1 MVLIE
6 RLTGYPEYPE
16 RKWNCKVVFPD
27 AGSPSAILATDTHQK
42 KKITEFEL
50 LEQNDT
56 DGFKL
61 RAVPSRK

>member
-6 RLTGYPEYPE
+6 RLSGYPEYPE

-27 AGSPSAILATDTHQK
+27 AGSPSAVLATDIHQK
-42 KKITEFEL
+42 KKITKVEL

-61 RAVPSRK
+61 CSIPSRK